1 MAYISKYKDTDGSTY
16 DIKSKVTNGILYGHV
31 DASSTATNFTASI
44 PGVTEYYDGLTILL
58 KNGVVTSAAGFTLN
72 INGLGAK
79 HSYNNLTAD
88 TQDTTIFNVNYTM
101 LFIYDSTR
109 VEGGGWICFRG
120 YDANTNTIGYQLRT
134 NSSTLP
140 VSDQTGRYRLL
151 FTSADGS
158 KWVPAN
164 TENYTDATT
173 KRAVNQRKIDP
184 FGPIVYYSYTSVLSA
199 GTKVGTGYQW
209 SQYVVTLGYSFNRTG
224 AALSLSFPDS
234 VYVKCSP
241 QTDGSAIID
250 STAPFVQALPS
261 SEDGNIYIYLGRAYS
276 ATAIELT
283 AHHPVYYYKDG
294 AVRLWTNP
302 AAQSFTFDTVPTS
315 GSTNPVTSDGI
326 YNDIKERVVTLGEPI
341 VAPTEGTAA
350 TFDASTV
357 QSQITTLCAQGK
369 NFYFAG
375 NITNGSQSAVDIVNI
390 GFAMRNSGVIPI
402 GMDNANVF
410 FGVGGDADT
419 GKLYAI
425 GMILFGANSQVVY
438 QRIRSYSDIGDIA
451 TEQIST
457 WLSGYYI
464 SDMYNAIDSTP
475 TANSLNLVTSGG
487 VYAMIGDV
495 ESLLAAI

>member
-1 MAYISKYKDTDGSTY
+1 MAYISKYKDLDGSTY
-16 DIKSKVTNGILYGHV
+16 DLKSKVTNGILYGQV
-31 DASSTATNFTASI
+31 DASSTATKFTASI
-44 PGVTEYYDGLTILL
+44 PGVTEYYDGLAILL
-58 KNGVVTSAAGFTLN
+58 KNGVVTSASGFTLN

-79 HSYNNLTAD
+79 HSYSNLAEA
-88 TQDTTIFNVNYTM
+88 TQDTTIFNINYTM

-120 YDANTNTIGYQLRT
+120 YDANTNTIGYQVRT

-164 TENYTDATT
+164 TASTTDATT
-173 KRAVNQRKIDP
+173 ARAVNQRKIDP

-199 GTKVGTGYQW
+199 GTKVGTTYQW

-224 AALSLSFPDS
+224 EALSLLFPDS
-234 VYVKCSP
+234 VYVKCAP

-250 STAPFVQALPS
+250 SATPFVQALPS

-283 AHHPVYYYKDG
+283 AHHPVYYYKNG

-302 AAQSFTFDTVPTS
+302 STDFVMTRSDGTWEQLKNLVEVTSDDGIHGFLLGTGEATDWFFADGAGLNTVLTRVNQAIAAKQDALTFDTTPTS
-315 GSTNPVTSDGI
+315 GSTNP
-326 YNDIKERVVTLGEPI
+326 
-341 VAPTEGTAA
+341 
-350 TFDASTV
+350 
-357 QSQITTLCAQGK
+357 
-369 NFYFAG
+369 
-375 NITNGSQSAVDIVNI
+375 
-390 GFAMRNSGVIPI
+390 
-402 GMDNANVF
+402 
-410 FGVGGDADT
+410 
-419 GKLYAI
+419 
-425 GMILFGANSQVVY
+425 
-438 QRIRSYSDIGDIA
+438 
-451 TEQIST
+451 
-457 WLSGYYI
+457 
-464 SDMYNAIDSTP
+464 
-475 TANSLNLVTSGG
+475 VTSGG

>member
-1 MAYISKYKDTDGSTY
+1 MAYISKYKDLDGSTY
-16 DIKSKVTNGILYGHV
+16 DLKSKVTNGILYGQV
-31 DASSTATNFTASI
+31 DESSTATKFTASI
-44 PGVTEYYDGLTILL
+44 PGVTEYYDGLAILL
-58 KNGVVTSAAGFTLN
+58 KNGVVTSASGFTLN

-79 HSYNNLTAD
+79 HSYSNLAEA
-88 TQDTTIFNVNYTM
+88 TQDTTIFNINYTM

-109 VEGGGWICFRG
+109 VAGGGWICFRG
-120 YDANTNTIGYQLRT
+120 YDANTNTIGYQVRT

-164 TENYTDATT
+164 TESYTDATT
-173 KRAVNQRKIDP
+173 KRDVNQRKIDP
-184 FGPIVYYSYTSVLSA
+184 FGPIVYYSYTSVLST
-199 GTKVGTGYQW
+199 GTKVGATYQW

-234 VYVKCSP
+234 VYVKCNP

-250 STAPFVQALPS
+250 PAAPFVQALPS
-261 SEDGNIYIYLGRAYS
+261 SEDGSIYIYLGRAYS

-283 AHHPVYYYKDG
+283 AHHPVYYYKNG

-315 GSTNPVTSDGI
+315 GSTNPVTSGGI
-326 YNDIKERVVTLGEPI
+326 YDSIAEKVVSIDGPIIAHQDTMTSFDGSSIQTRVGDLFIRGENFYFGGYILDNADNPTINVGFGLRHCGTLPMGMDYAVVFTGI
-341 VAPTEGTAA
+341 GA
-350 TFDASTV
+350 DAST
-357 QSQITTLCAQGK
+357 
-369 NFYFAG
+369 
-375 NITNGSQSAVDIVNI
+375 
-390 GFAMRNSGVIPI
+390 GF
-402 GMDNANVF
+402 
-410 FGVGGDADT
+410 
-419 GKLYAI
+419 LYAI
-425 GMILFGANSQVVY
+425 GVILFGAQSQIIY
-438 QRIRSYSDIGDIA
+438 RRILGLNAVSDLILDQVDTGINA
-451 TEQIST
+451 
-457 WLSGYYI
+457 WLLNHSI
-464 SDMYNAIDSTP
+464 DSDNPIDSTP

>member
-44 PGVTEYYDGLTILL
+44 PGVTEYYDGLAILL
-58 KNGVVTSAAGFTLN
+58 KNGVVTSASGFTLN

-79 HSYNNLTAD
+79 HSYNNLTAA
-88 TQDTTIFNVNYTM
+88 TQDTTIFNINYTM

-173 KRAVNQRKIDP
+173 KRDVNRRKIDP
-184 FGPIVYYSYTSVLSA
+184 FGPIVYYSSTSVLAA
-199 GTKVGTGYQW
+199 GANVGTGYQW

-224 AALSLSFPDS
+224 AALTMSYPDS
-234 VYVKCSP
+234 VYVKCYP

-250 STAPFVQALPS
+250 AGTPFVQALPS
-261 SEDGNIYIYLGRAYS
+261 SEDGYIYIYLGRAYS

-283 AHHPVYYYKDG
+283 AHHPVYYYTNG
-294 AVRLWTNP
+294 AVHLWTNP
-302 AAQSFTFDTVPTS
+302 AVDYDLSLTSLNPVANDEVTKALSLIDNGEFYKRVSGIVKTQVQGVECIQLLFDDGSPDGISIYIPDSTGMSTILSGLNTAIADKQDKIVLTREGGTQELVHNPVEVTLDNGVHGFMFNSGEASDWFIADGIGLDTVLTQVNQAIAAKQDTLTFDTTPTS
-315 GSTNPVTSDGI
+315 GSTNP
-326 YNDIKERVVTLGEPI
+326 
-341 VAPTEGTAA
+341 
-350 TFDASTV
+350 
-357 QSQITTLCAQGK
+357 
-369 NFYFAG
+369 
-375 NITNGSQSAVDIVNI
+375 
-390 GFAMRNSGVIPI
+390 
-402 GMDNANVF
+402 
-410 FGVGGDADT
+410 
-419 GKLYAI
+419 
-425 GMILFGANSQVVY
+425 
-438 QRIRSYSDIGDIA
+438 
-451 TEQIST
+451 
-457 WLSGYYI
+457 
-464 SDMYNAIDSTP
+464 
-475 TANSLNLVTSGG
+475 VTSGG

>member
-1 MAYISKYKDTDGSTY
+1 MAYISKYKDLDGSTY
-16 DIKSKVTNGILYGHV
+16 DLKSKVTNGILYGHV
-31 DASSTATNFTASI
+31 DASSTATKFTASI
-44 PGVTEYYDGLTILL
+44 PGVTEYYDGLAILL
-58 KNGVVTSAAGFTLN
+58 KNGVVTSASGFTLN

-79 HSYNNLTAD
+79 HSYNNLAEA
-88 TQDTTIFNVNYTM
+88 TQDTTIFNINYTM

-120 YDANTNTIGYQLRT
+120 YDANTNTIGYQVRT

-164 TENYTDATT
+164 TTNYTDSTT
-173 KRAVNQRKIDP
+173 KRDVNQRKIDP
-184 FGPIVYYSYTSVLSA
+184 FGPIIYYSYTSVLSA

-234 VYVKCSP
+234 VYVKCAP
-241 QTDGSAIID
+241 QADGSAIID
-250 STAPFVQALPS
+250 SSTPFVQALPS

-283 AHHPVYYYKDG
+283 AHHPVYYYKNG

-302 AAQSFTFDTVPTS
+302 STDFVMTRSDGTWEQLKNLVEVTSDDGIHGFLLGTGEATDWFFADGAGLNTVLTRVNQAIAAKQDTLTFDTTPTS
-315 GSTNPVTSDGI
+315 GSTNP
-326 YNDIKERVVTLGEPI
+326 
-341 VAPTEGTAA
+341 
-350 TFDASTV
+350 
-357 QSQITTLCAQGK
+357 
-369 NFYFAG
+369 
-375 NITNGSQSAVDIVNI
+375 
-390 GFAMRNSGVIPI
+390 
-402 GMDNANVF
+402 
-410 FGVGGDADT
+410 
-419 GKLYAI
+419 
-425 GMILFGANSQVVY
+425 
-438 QRIRSYSDIGDIA
+438 
-451 TEQIST
+451 
-457 WLSGYYI
+457 
-464 SDMYNAIDSTP
+464 
-475 TANSLNLVTSGG
+475 VTSGG